1 MNRRDFVSKALTLGG
16 LAMAGGLSPQLVT
29 GASRSKKLL
38 VLGGTSFLGPA
49 LVEAALIA
57 GHEVTLFNR
66 GITNVEWFPHLEK
79 LRGLRDANAQQQ
91 DLTALN
97 GRRWDAV
104 VDVWPFDPDIVGSCA
119 DFFKDRTD
127 RYVYV
132 SSCSAYED
140 NLPAP
145 PLHPKEAEDWP
156 TCSFEPSAQSWRK
169 YAVGKAESERRV
181 RSVFGERCTLIRPGV
196 IKGYRDAIP
205 WADDLWFYAV
215 RVQRGGNLIAPGT
228 GDDSFQLIDVR
239 DVARFMVTCI
249 DRLLYGA
256 FNVAGEPQ
264 NFRDFLELCK
274 RVTLS
279 DAELVWIPQKFLHE
293 QGLEP
298 RKNFPFWSPNPE
310 NKPYGDT
317 DSAKAKRV
325 GLRFRPPED
334 MLVESLRWFAE
345 CSPHETRI
353 NSLGASEV
361 GGDIQWKYLSSVKE
375 AEVLAAWKKHTS

>member
-16 LAMAGGLSPQLVT
+16 LAMAGALSPQLVR

-38 VLGGTSFLGPA
+38 VIGGTTFLGPA

-79 LRGLRDANAQQQ
+79 LRGLRDANPQQQ

-97 GRRWDAV
+97 GRRWDTV

-127 RYVYV
+127 HYVYV
-132 SSCSAYED
+132 SSAAVYEKED
-140 NLPAP
+140 KIPAP
-145 PLHPKEAEDWP
+145 PPRPKEAEGWP
-156 TCSFEPSAQSWRK
+156 TCSFEPSAQGWRK

-181 RSVFGERCTLIRPGV
+181 RSVFGERCTIIRPG
-196 IKGYRDAIP
+196 IIQGYRDNIQRAPSGDWVP
-205 WADDLWFYAV
+205 WAGSLWFYEV
-215 RVQRGGNLIAPGT
+215 RVQRGGSLIAPGT
-228 GDDSFQLIDVR
+228 GDDSFQIIDVR
-239 DVARFMVTCI
+239 DVARFMVRCI

-264 NFRDFLELCK
+264 TFRDFLELCK

-279 DAELVWIPQKFLHE
+279 DAELVWIP
-293 QGLEP
+293 
-298 RKNFPFWSPNPE
+298 
-310 NKPYGDT
+310 
-317 DSAKAKRV
+317 
-325 GLRFRPPED
+325 
-334 MLVESLRWFAE
+334 
-345 CSPHETRI
+345 C
-353 NSLGASEV
+353 GASAGNGEGV
-361 GGDIQWKYLSSVKE
+361 RPLR
-375 AEVLAAWKKHTS
+375 